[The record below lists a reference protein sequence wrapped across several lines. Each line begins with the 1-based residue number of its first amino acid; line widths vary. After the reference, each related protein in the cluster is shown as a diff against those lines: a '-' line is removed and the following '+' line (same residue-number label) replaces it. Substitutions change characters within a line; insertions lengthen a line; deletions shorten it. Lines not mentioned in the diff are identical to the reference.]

1 MIRKILL
8 LQCLLSVNLCFA
20 QNTDAIQDI
29 SNSTIISKVNKYKL
43 KYKAN
48 CVEEKI
54 TDNRG
59 NGFEGLYGTR
69 NFRVVLHGVAYRGG
83 GNNYYHRTNKRN
95 NKNPLPIDGLNN
107 LLKNGFSTSVYLYTT
122 NFESAPP
129 FLINKENNDTLDYY
143 QLGGNTSSELD
154 SILMLTYNSIINE
167 SVGPIYLHCWNGW
180 HQSGFV
186 SAILLK
192 QFCGFSNTKSL
203 HYWED
208 CADSW
213 TRGYDR
219 IRNAIRDF
227 EPVNKY
233 KISKEISDAICPC
246 YTDARENDI
255 VANNNDELKSLKV
268 EVRFPFNVS
277 DLPPS
282 VSTFLDEYANMLK
295 ENTYL
300 SVEVGGYTDSKGEDK
315 YNLILSEKR
324 AKNVQDYLVAQGV
337 DVQQIS
343 YKGYGEEKLKN
354 KCSNGVR
361 CSSALHSE
369 NRRIEFAIKKI
380 SHQINF
386 NKNSYGISSA
396 DKLIL
401 NDIRL
406 MLSSDKNVVVEIGGH
421 ADKGTGTDFVND
433 NISHLRAESVFNY
446 LKNNGLDMINIT
458 FKGYGTSQT
467 IYNDHRD
474 RRIEFRISESE

>member
-1 MIRKILL
+1 MIKKILV
-8 LQCLLSVNLCFA
+8 LQFLLSVSFSFA
-20 QNTDAIQDI
+20 QNTDSLRNV
-29 SNSTIISKVNKYKL
+29 SNSLIISKANKYKL
-43 KYKAN
+43 KYKAD
-48 CVEEKI
+48 CVQDKI

-69 NFRVVLHGVAYRGG
+69 NFRAILHGVAYRGG
-83 GNNYYHRTNKRN
+83 GNNYYHRSNKRN

-107 LLKNGFSTSVYLYTT
+107 LLKNGFSTSVYLYNE
-122 NFESAPP
+122 NFESAPK
-129 FLINKENNDTLDYY
+129 FLIDNEKRDTLHYY
-143 QLGGNTSSELD
+143 QLGGNNSSELD
-154 SILMLTYNSIINE
+154 SILMFTYNAIINE
-167 SVGPIYLHCWNGW
+167 DVGPVYLHCWNGW

-186 SAILLK
+186 SAVLLK
-192 QFCGFSNTKSL
+192 QFCGFNTTKSL

-208 CADSW
+208 CADNW

-227 EPVNKY
+227 EPIEKY
-233 KISKEISDAICPC
+233 KIPKEISTAICPC
-246 YTDARENDI
+246 YTDTREND
-255 VANNNDELKSLKV
+255 VVVNNNDELKSLKV
-268 EVRFPFNVS
+268 EVKFPLNVS

-300 SVEVGGYTDSKGEDK
+300 SVEVGGYTDSQGEDS

-324 AKNVQDYLVAQGV
+324 AKNVYDYLVAQGV

-343 YKGYGEEKLKN
+343 YKGYGEQKLKN

-380 SHQINF
+380 SYQINF
-386 NKNSYGISSA
+386 NKNSYEISST

-406 MLSSDKNVVVEIGGH
+406 MLSSDKNVIVEIGGH

-446 LKNNGLDMINIT
+446 LKNNGLDMTNISYR
-458 FKGYGTSQT
+458 GYGSSQV
-467 IYNDHRD
+467 INNDHRD
-474 RRIEFRISESE
+474 RRIEFRINESE